1 MSLITCVIC
10 IQSLIPT
17 SNSLVEIKV
26 IVYTEPRI
34 VKEIKN
40 TEKSVIDA
48 SKRGE
53 KSKLMESRMS
63 ILTSGLEMNK
73 EEIEQNKTEEFRK
86 EVKILKNIFQNSP
99 EFCEILCD
107 VNIDLAKKYS
117 MIDKILAS
125 VNSDILSFVKVII
138 KNNRA
143 HYLYKIFKETLYRFD
158 DYLEI
163 QEGKLILSKEMSAK
177 KKEKIIKSIE
187 KNEGVRLELEEVI
200 DPSILGGFIVTLKD
214 NVYDASLKTKLQNLK
229 ESLKN

>member
-1 MSLITCVIC
+1 MGDEVLFNRYAIA
-10 IQSLIPT
+10 L
-17 SNSLVEIKV
+17 LEI
-26 IVYTEPRI
+26 
-34 VKEIKN
+34 
-40 TEKSVIDA
+40 A
-48 SKRGE
+48 
-53 KSKLMESRMS
+53 
-63 ILTSGLEMNK
+63 
-73 EEIEQNKTEEFRK
+73 IEQNKTEDFRK

-163 QEGKLILSKEMSAK
+163 QEGKLILSKEMSEEE
-177 KKEKIIKSIE
+177 KEKIIKSIE

>member
-1 MSLITCVIC
+1 MGDEVLFNRYAIA
-10 IQSLIPT
+10 L
-17 SNSLVEIKV
+17 LEI
-26 IVYTEPRI
+26 
-34 VKEIKN
+34 
-40 TEKSVIDA
+40 A
-48 SKRGE
+48 
-53 KSKLMESRMS
+53 
-63 ILTSGLEMNK
+63 
-73 EEIEQNKTEEFRK
+73 IEQNKTEEFRK

-99 EFCEILCD
+99 ECCEILCD

-163 QEGKLILSKEMSAK
+163 QEGKLILSKEMSEEE
-177 KKEKIIKSIE
+177 KEKIIKSIE
-187 KNEGVRLELEEVI
+187 KNEGVILELEEVI

-214 NVYDASLKTKLQNLK
+214 KVYDASLKTKLQNLK

>member
-1 MSLITCVIC
+1 MGDEVLFNRYAIA
-10 IQSLIPT
+10 L
-17 SNSLVEIKV
+17 LEI
-26 IVYTEPRI
+26 
-34 VKEIKN
+34 
-40 TEKSVIDA
+40 A
-48 SKRGE
+48 
-53 KSKLMESRMS
+53 
-63 ILTSGLEMNK
+63 
-73 EEIEQNKTEEFRK
+73 IEQNKTEEFRK

-107 VNIDLAKKYS
+107 VNINLAKKYS

-163 QEGKLILSKEMSAK
+163 QEGKLILSEEMSEEE
-177 KKEKIIKSIE
+177 KEKIIKYIE
-187 KNEGVRLELEEVI
+187 KNEGGRLELEEVI

>member
-1 MSLITCVIC
+1 MGDEVLFNRYAIA
-10 IQSLIPT
+10 L
-17 SNSLVEIKV
+17 LEI
-26 IVYTEPRI
+26 
-34 VKEIKN
+34 
-40 TEKSVIDA
+40 A
-48 SKRGE
+48 
-53 KSKLMESRMS
+53 
-63 ILTSGLEMNK
+63 
-73 EEIEQNKTEEFRK
+73 IEQNKTEEFRK

-107 VNIDLAKKYS
+107 VTIDLAKKYS

-163 QEGKLILSKEMSAK
+163 QEGKLILSKEMSEEE
-177 KKEKIIKSIE
+177 KEKIIKSIE

>member
-1 MSLITCVIC
+1 MGDEVLFNRYAIA
-10 IQSLIPT
+10 L
-17 SNSLVEIKV
+17 LEI
-26 IVYTEPRI
+26 
-34 VKEIKN
+34 
-40 TEKSVIDA
+40 A
-48 SKRGE
+48 
-53 KSKLMESRMS
+53 
-63 ILTSGLEMNK
+63 
-73 EEIEQNKTEEFRK
+73 IEQNKTEEFRK

-163 QEGKLILSKEMSAK
+163 QEGKLILSKEMSEEE
-177 KKEKIIKSIE
+177 KEKIIKSIE

-214 NVYDASLKTKLQNLK
+214 NVYNASLKTKLQNLK

>member
-1 MSLITCVIC
+1 MGDEVLFNRYAIA
-10 IQSLIPT
+10 L
-17 SNSLVEIKV
+17 LEI
-26 IVYTEPRI
+26 
-34 VKEIKN
+34 
-40 TEKSVIDA
+40 A
-48 SKRGE
+48 
-53 KSKLMESRMS
+53 
-63 ILTSGLEMNK
+63 
-73 EEIEQNKTEEFRK
+73 IEQNKTEEFRK
-86 EVKILKNIFQNSP
+86 EVKILKNIFQKSP

-163 QEGKLILSKEMSAK
+163 QEGKLILSKEMNEEE
-177 KKEKIIKSIE
+177 KEKIIKSIE

>member
-1 MSLITCVIC
+1 MGDEVLFNRYAIA
-10 IQSLIPT
+10 L
-17 SNSLVEIKV
+17 LEI
-26 IVYTEPRI
+26 
-34 VKEIKN
+34 
-40 TEKSVIDA
+40 A
-48 SKRGE
+48 
-53 KSKLMESRMS
+53 
-63 ILTSGLEMNK
+63 
-73 EEIEQNKTEEFRK
+73 IEQNKTEEFRK

-143 HYLYKIFKETLYRFD
+143 HYLYKIFKESLYRFD

-163 QEGKLILSKEMSAK
+163 QEGKLILSKEISEEE
-177 KKEKIIKSIE
+177 KEKIIKSIE

>member
-1 MSLITCVIC
+1 MGDEVLFNRYAIA
-10 IQSLIPT
+10 L
-17 SNSLVEIKV
+17 LEI
-26 IVYTEPRI
+26 
-34 VKEIKN
+34 
-40 TEKSVIDA
+40 A
-48 SKRGE
+48 
-53 KSKLMESRMS
+53 
-63 ILTSGLEMNK
+63 
-73 EEIEQNKTEEFRK
+73 IEQNKTEEFRK

-143 HYLYKIFKETLYRFD
+143 HYLYKIFKESLYRFD

-163 QEGKLILSKEMSAK
+163 QEGKLILSKEMNEK
-177 KKEKIIKSIE
+177 EKEKIIKSIE
-187 KNEGVRLELEEVI
+187 KNEGVKLELEEVI

>member
-1 MSLITCVIC
+1 MGDEVLFNRYAIA
-10 IQSLIPT
+10 L
-17 SNSLVEIKV
+17 LEI
-26 IVYTEPRI
+26 
-34 VKEIKN
+34 
-40 TEKSVIDA
+40 A
-48 SKRGE
+48 
-53 KSKLMESRMS
+53 
-63 ILTSGLEMNK
+63 
-73 EEIEQNKTEEFRK
+73 IEQNKTEEFRK

-117 MIDKILAS
+117 MIDKIFAS
-125 VNSDILSFVKVII
+125 ANSDILSFVKVII

-143 HYLYKIFKETLYRFD
+143 HYLYKIFKESLYRFD

-163 QEGKLILSKEMSAK
+163 QEGKLILSKEMSEK
-177 KKEKIIKSIE
+177 EKEKIIKSIE

>member
-1 MSLITCVIC
+1 MGDEVLFNRYAIA
-10 IQSLIPT
+10 L
-17 SNSLVEIKV
+17 LEI
-26 IVYTEPRI
+26 
-34 VKEIKN
+34 
-40 TEKSVIDA
+40 A
-48 SKRGE
+48 
-53 KSKLMESRMS
+53 
-63 ILTSGLEMNK
+63 
-73 EEIEQNKTEEFRK
+73 IEQNKTEEFRK

-125 VNSDILSFVKVII
+125 VNSDILSFIKVII

-163 QEGKLILSKEMSAK
+163 QEGKLILSKEISEEE
-177 KKEKIIKSIE
+177 KEKIIKSIE

>member
-1 MSLITCVIC
+1 MGDEVLFNRYAIA
-10 IQSLIPT
+10 L
-17 SNSLVEIKV
+17 LEI
-26 IVYTEPRI
+26 
-34 VKEIKN
+34 
-40 TEKSVIDA
+40 A
-48 SKRGE
+48 
-53 KSKLMESRMS
+53 
-63 ILTSGLEMNK
+63 
-73 EEIEQNKTEEFRK
+73 IEQNKTEEFRK

-143 HYLYKIFKETLYRFD
+143 HYLYKIFKESLYRFD

-163 QEGKLILSKEMSAK
+163 QEGKLILSKEMSEEE
-177 KKEKIIKSIE
+177 KEKIIKSIE

>member
-1 MSLITCVIC
+1 MGDEVLFNRYAIA
-10 IQSLIPT
+10 L
-17 SNSLVEIKV
+17 LEI
-26 IVYTEPRI
+26 
-34 VKEIKN
+34 
-40 TEKSVIDA
+40 A
-48 SKRGE
+48 
-53 KSKLMESRMS
+53 
-63 ILTSGLEMNK
+63 
-73 EEIEQNKTEEFRK
+73 IEQNKTEEFRK

-163 QEGKLILSKEMSAK
+163 QEGKLILSKKMSEEE
-177 KKEKIIKSIE
+177 KEKIIKSIE

>member
-1 MSLITCVIC
+1 MGDEVLFNRYAIA
-10 IQSLIPT
+10 L
-17 SNSLVEIKV
+17 LEI
-26 IVYTEPRI
+26 
-34 VKEIKN
+34 
-40 TEKSVIDA
+40 A
-48 SKRGE
+48 
-53 KSKLMESRMS
+53 
-63 ILTSGLEMNK
+63 
-73 EEIEQNKTEEFRK
+73 IEQNKTEEFRK

-143 HYLYKIFKETLYRFD
+143 HYLYKIFKESLYRFD

-163 QEGKLILSKEMSAK
+163 QEGKLILSKEMSEEE
-177 KKEKIIKSIE
+177 KEKIIKSIE
-187 KNEGVRLELEEVI
+187 KNEGVKLELEEVI

>member
-1 MSLITCVIC
+1 MGDEVLFNRYAIA
-10 IQSLIPT
+10 L
-17 SNSLVEIKV
+17 LEI
-26 IVYTEPRI
+26 
-34 VKEIKN
+34 
-40 TEKSVIDA
+40 A
-48 SKRGE
+48 
-53 KSKLMESRMS
+53 
-63 ILTSGLEMNK
+63 
-73 EEIEQNKTEEFRK
+73 IEQNKTEEFRK

-107 VNIDLAKKYS
+107 VNINLAKKYS
-117 MIDKILAS
+117 MIDKIFAS
-125 VNSDILSFVKVII
+125 ANSDILSFVKVII

-163 QEGKLILSKEMSAK
+163 QEGKLILSKEMSEEE
-177 KKEKIIKSIE
+177 KEKIIKSIE

>member
-1 MSLITCVIC
+1 MGDEVLFNRYAIA
-10 IQSLIPT
+10 L
-17 SNSLVEIKV
+17 LEI
-26 IVYTEPRI
+26 
-34 VKEIKN
+34 
-40 TEKSVIDA
+40 A
-48 SKRGE
+48 
-53 KSKLMESRMS
+53 
-63 ILTSGLEMNK
+63 
-73 EEIEQNKTEEFRK
+73 IEQNKTEEFRK

-143 HYLYKIFKETLYRFD
+143 HYLYKIFKESLYRFD

-163 QEGKLILSKEMSAK
+163 QEGKLILSKEMSEEE
-177 KKEKIIKSIE
+177 KEKIIKSIE

-214 NVYDASLKTKLQNLK
+214 NVYDASLKTKLKNLK

>member
-1 MSLITCVIC
+1 MGDEVLFNRYAIA
-10 IQSLIPT
+10 L
-17 SNSLVEIKV
+17 LEI
-26 IVYTEPRI
+26 
-34 VKEIKN
+34 
-40 TEKSVIDA
+40 A
-48 SKRGE
+48 
-53 KSKLMESRMS
+53 
-63 ILTSGLEMNK
+63 
-73 EEIEQNKTEEFRK
+73 IEQNKTEEFRK

-117 MIDKILAS
+117 IIDKILAS

-143 HYLYKIFKETLYRFD
+143 HYLYKIFKESLYRFD

-163 QEGKLILSKEMSAK
+163 QEGKLILSKEMSEEE
-177 KKEKIIKSIE
+177 KEKIIKSIE

>member
-1 MSLITCVIC
+1 MGDEVLFNRYAIA
-10 IQSLIPT
+10 L
-17 SNSLVEIKV
+17 LEI
-26 IVYTEPRI
+26 
-34 VKEIKN
+34 
-40 TEKSVIDA
+40 A
-48 SKRGE
+48 
-53 KSKLMESRMS
+53 
-63 ILTSGLEMNK
+63 
-73 EEIEQNKTEEFRK
+73 IEQNKTEEFRK

-143 HYLYKIFKETLYRFD
+143 HYLYKIFKESLYRFD

-163 QEGKLILSKEMSAK
+163 QEGKLILSKEMNEEE
-177 KKEKIIKSIE
+177 KEKIIKSIE

>member
-1 MSLITCVIC
+1 MGDEVLFNRYAIA
-10 IQSLIPT
+10 L
-17 SNSLVEIKV
+17 LEI
-26 IVYTEPRI
+26 
-34 VKEIKN
+34 
-40 TEKSVIDA
+40 A
-48 SKRGE
+48 
-53 KSKLMESRMS
+53 
-63 ILTSGLEMNK
+63 
-73 EEIEQNKTEEFRK
+73 IEQNKTEEFRK

-163 QEGKLILSKEMSAK
+163 QEGKLILSKEMNEK
-177 KKEKIIKSIE
+177 EKEKIIKSIE
-187 KNEGVRLELEEVI
+187 KNEGDKLELEEVI

>member
-1 MSLITCVIC
+1 MGDEVLFNRYAIA
-10 IQSLIPT
+10 L
-17 SNSLVEIKV
+17 LEI
-26 IVYTEPRI
+26 
-34 VKEIKN
+34 
-40 TEKSVIDA
+40 A
-48 SKRGE
+48 
-53 KSKLMESRMS
+53 
-63 ILTSGLEMNK
+63 
-73 EEIEQNKTEEFRK
+73 IEQNKTEEFRK

-107 VNIDLAKKYS
+107 VNIDLTKKYS

-163 QEGKLILSKEMSAK
+163 QEGKLILSKEMNEK
-177 KKEKIIKSIE
+177 EKEKIIKSIE

>member
-1 MSLITCVIC
+1 MGDEVLFNRYAIA
-10 IQSLIPT
+10 L
-17 SNSLVEIKV
+17 LEI
-26 IVYTEPRI
+26 
-34 VKEIKN
+34 
-40 TEKSVIDA
+40 A
-48 SKRGE
+48 
-53 KSKLMESRMS
+53 
-63 ILTSGLEMNK
+63 
-73 EEIEQNKTEEFRK
+73 IEQNKTEEFRK

-99 EFCEILCD
+99 EFCEILSD

-163 QEGKLILSKEMSAK
+163 QEGKLILSKEMSK
-177 KKEKIIKSIE
+177 EEKEKIIKSIE
-187 KNEGVRLELEEVI
+187 INEGVRLELEEVI

>member
-1 MSLITCVIC
+1 MGDEVLFNRYAIA
-10 IQSLIPT
+10 L
-17 SNSLVEIKV
+17 LEI
-26 IVYTEPRI
+26 
-34 VKEIKN
+34 
-40 TEKSVIDA
+40 A
-48 SKRGE
+48 
-53 KSKLMESRMS
+53 
-63 ILTSGLEMNK
+63 
-73 EEIEQNKTEEFRK
+73 IEQNKTEEFRK

-163 QEGKLILSKEMSAK
+163 QEGKLILSKEMSEEE
-177 KKEKIIKSIE
+177 KEKIIKSIE

-229 ESLKN
+229 ESWKN

>member
-1 MSLITCVIC
+1 MGDEVLFNRYAIA
-10 IQSLIPT
+10 L
-17 SNSLVEIKV
+17 LEI
-26 IVYTEPRI
+26 
-34 VKEIKN
+34 
-40 TEKSVIDA
+40 A
-48 SKRGE
+48 
-53 KSKLMESRMS
+53 
-63 ILTSGLEMNK
+63 
-73 EEIEQNKTEEFRK
+73 IEQNKTEEFRK
-86 EVKILKNIFQNSP
+86 EVKILKNIFQKSP

-125 VNSDILSFVKVII
+125 ANSDILSFVKVII

-163 QEGKLILSKEMSAK
+163 QEGKLILSKEMNEEE
-177 KKEKIIKSIE
+177 KEKIIKSIE

>member
-1 MSLITCVIC
+1 MGDEVLFNRYAIA
-10 IQSLIPT
+10 L
-17 SNSLVEIKV
+17 LEI
-26 IVYTEPRI
+26 
-34 VKEIKN
+34 
-40 TEKSVIDA
+40 A
-48 SKRGE
+48 
-53 KSKLMESRMS
+53 
-63 ILTSGLEMNK
+63 
-73 EEIEQNKTEEFRK
+73 IEQNKTEEFRK

-163 QEGKLILSKEMSAK
+163 QEGKLILSKEMNEK
-177 KKEKIIKSIE
+177 EKEKIIKSIE
-187 KNEGVRLELEEVI
+187 KNEGVKLELEEVI

>member
-1 MSLITCVIC
+1 MGDEVLFNRYAIA
-10 IQSLIPT
+10 L
-17 SNSLVEIKV
+17 LEI
-26 IVYTEPRI
+26 
-34 VKEIKN
+34 
-40 TEKSVIDA
+40 
-48 SKRGE
+48 
-53 KSKLMESRMS
+53 
-63 ILTSGLEMNK
+63 
-73 EEIEQNKTEEFRK
+73 EIEQNKTEEFRK

-143 HYLYKIFKETLYRFD
+143 HYLYKIFKESLYRFD

-163 QEGKLILSKEMSAK
+163 QEGKLILSKEMSEEE
-177 KKEKIIKSIE
+177 KEKIIKSIE

>member
-1 MSLITCVIC
+1 MGDEVLFNRYAIA
-10 IQSLIPT
+10 L
-17 SNSLVEIKV
+17 LEI
-26 IVYTEPRI
+26 
-34 VKEIKN
+34 
-40 TEKSVIDA
+40 A
-48 SKRGE
+48 
-53 KSKLMESRMS
+53 
-63 ILTSGLEMNK
+63 
-73 EEIEQNKTEEFRK
+73 IEQNKTEEFRK

-163 QEGKLILSKEMSAK
+163 QEGKLILSKEMSEEE
-177 KKEKIIKSIE
+177 KEKIIKSIE
-187 KNEGVRLELEEVI
+187 KNEGVRLELEEVM

>member
-1 MSLITCVIC
+1 MGDEVLFNRYAIA
-10 IQSLIPT
+10 L
-17 SNSLVEIKV
+17 LEI
-26 IVYTEPRI
+26 
-34 VKEIKN
+34 
-40 TEKSVIDA
+40 A
-48 SKRGE
+48 
-53 KSKLMESRMS
+53 
-63 ILTSGLEMNK
+63 
-73 EEIEQNKTEEFRK
+73 IEQNKTEEFRK

-138 KNNRA
+138 KNNRD

-163 QEGKLILSKEMSAK
+163 QEGKLILSKEMSEEE
-177 KKEKIIKSIE
+177 KEKIIKSIE

>member
-1 MSLITCVIC
+1 MGDEVLFNRYAIA
-10 IQSLIPT
+10 L
-17 SNSLVEIKV
+17 LEI
-26 IVYTEPRI
+26 
-34 VKEIKN
+34 
-40 TEKSVIDA
+40 A
-48 SKRGE
+48 
-53 KSKLMESRMS
+53 
-63 ILTSGLEMNK
+63 
-73 EEIEQNKTEEFRK
+73 IEQNKTEEFRK

-117 MIDKILAS
+117 MMDKILAS

-143 HYLYKIFKETLYRFD
+143 HYLYKIFKESLYRFD

-163 QEGKLILSKEMSAK
+163 QEGKLILSKEMSK
-177 KKEKIIKSIE
+177 EKKEKIIKSIE

>member
-1 MSLITCVIC
+1 MGDEVLFNRYAIA
-10 IQSLIPT
+10 L
-17 SNSLVEIKV
+17 LEI
-26 IVYTEPRI
+26 
-34 VKEIKN
+34 
-40 TEKSVIDA
+40 A
-48 SKRGE
+48 
-53 KSKLMESRMS
+53 
-63 ILTSGLEMNK
+63 
-73 EEIEQNKTEEFRK
+73 IEQNKTEEFRK

-143 HYLYKIFKETLYRFD
+143 HYLYKIFKEALYRFD

-163 QEGKLILSKEMSAK
+163 QEGKLILSKEMSEEE
-177 KKEKIIKSIE
+177 KEKIIKSIE

>member
-1 MSLITCVIC
+1 MGDEVLFNRYAIA
-10 IQSLIPT
+10 L
-17 SNSLVEIKV
+17 LEI
-26 IVYTEPRI
+26 
-34 VKEIKN
+34 
-40 TEKSVIDA
+40 A
-48 SKRGE
+48 
-53 KSKLMESRMS
+53 
-63 ILTSGLEMNK
+63 
-73 EEIEQNKTEEFRK
+73 IEQNKTEEFRK

-163 QEGKLILSKEMSAK
+163 QEGKLILSKEMSEEE
-177 KKEKIIKSIE
+177 KEKIIKSIE

>member
-1 MSLITCVIC
+1 MGDEVLFNRYAIA
-10 IQSLIPT
+10 L
-17 SNSLVEIKV
+17 LEI
-26 IVYTEPRI
+26 
-34 VKEIKN
+34 
-40 TEKSVIDA
+40 A
-48 SKRGE
+48 
-53 KSKLMESRMS
+53 
-63 ILTSGLEMNK
+63 
-73 EEIEQNKTEEFRK
+73 IEQNKTEEFRK

-99 EFCEILCD
+99 EFCEILSD

-163 QEGKLILSKEMSAK
+163 QEGKLILSKEMSEEE
-177 KKEKIIKSIE
+177 KEKIIKSIE

>member
-1 MSLITCVIC
+1 MGDEVLFNRYAIA
-10 IQSLIPT
+10 L
-17 SNSLVEIKV
+17 LEI
-26 IVYTEPRI
+26 
-34 VKEIKN
+34 
-40 TEKSVIDA
+40 A
-48 SKRGE
+48 
-53 KSKLMESRMS
+53 
-63 ILTSGLEMNK
+63 
-73 EEIEQNKTEEFRK
+73 IEQNKTEEFRK

-163 QEGKLILSKEMSAK
+163 QEGKLILSKEMNEEE
-177 KKEKIIKSIE
+177 KEKIIKSIE

>member
-1 MSLITCVIC
+1 MGDEVLFNRYAIA
-10 IQSLIPT
+10 L
-17 SNSLVEIKV
+17 LEI
-26 IVYTEPRI
+26 
-34 VKEIKN
+34 
-40 TEKSVIDA
+40 A
-48 SKRGE
+48 
-53 KSKLMESRMS
+53 
-63 ILTSGLEMNK
+63 
-73 EEIEQNKTEEFRK
+73 IEQNKTEEFRK

-163 QEGKLILSKEMSAK
+163 QEGKLILSKERSEEE
-177 KKEKIIKSIE
+177 KEKIIKSIE

>member
-1 MSLITCVIC
+1 MGDEVLFNRYAIA
-10 IQSLIPT
+10 L
-17 SNSLVEIKV
+17 LEI
-26 IVYTEPRI
+26 
-34 VKEIKN
+34 
-40 TEKSVIDA
+40 A
-48 SKRGE
+48 
-53 KSKLMESRMS
+53 
-63 ILTSGLEMNK
+63 
-73 EEIEQNKTEEFRK
+73 IEQSKTEEFRK

-143 HYLYKIFKETLYRFD
+143 HYLYKIFKESLYRFD

-163 QEGKLILSKEMSAK
+163 QEGKLILSKEMSEEE
-177 KKEKIIKSIE
+177 KEKIIKSIE